1 VAPDATLPLSYVLPI
16 RWRDDGGLDEL
27 TAYLRWL
34 AARVDDVVVVDGSDP
49 ALFAEHARRWGPT
62 VRHLRP
68 HADLRFASGKVNG
81 VVTGVREAAREHVVV
96 ADDDVR
102 YGEDALRRM
111 LRLLATCD
119 IVMPQNHFEPLP
131 WHAVWDTARSLIAR
145 AVSHDMPG
153 TLGLRRDAFLGMGGY
168 DGDVLFENLELI
180 RTAEAA
186 GGRVLAPLDLY
197 VRRLPPTASHFW
209 SQRVRQAY
217 DEFARPGRMAAALAV
232 APAVALSPRP
242 ARAAGAVAL
251 LSVVAAEVG
260 RRRAG
265 GRRMF
270 PARTALAAP
279 AWVAER
285 ATCAWLAVGVRL
297 LRGGVPYGDVVMRR
311 AATPARRLR
320 TRTPS

>member
-1 VAPDATLPLSYVLPI
+1 MTPEASLPLSYVLPI
-16 RWRDDGGLDEL
+16 RWRDDRGLDEL

-34 AARVDDVVVVDGSDP
+34 AARVDDVVVVDGSAP
-49 ALFAEHARRWGPT
+49 AVFAEHARRWGPT

-102 YGEDALRRM
+102 YGEHALRRM
-111 LRLLATCD
+111 LRLLADCE
-119 IVMPQNHFEPLP
+119 VVAPQNHFEPLP

-153 TLGLRRDAFLGMGGY
+153 TLGLRREAFLGMGGY

-186 GGRVLAPLDLY
+186 GGRVVAPLDLY
-197 VRRLPPTASHFW
+197 VRRLPPTAPHFW

-242 ARAAGAVAL
+242 ARAAGALAL
-251 LSVVAAEVG
+251 LSVAAAEAG

-265 GRRMF
+265 GRRVF

-320 TRTPS
+320 ARTPS

>member
-1 VAPDATLPLSYVLPI
+1 VLPI

-34 AARVDDVVVVDGSDP
+34 AARVDDVVVVDGSAP
-49 ALFAEHARRWGPT
+49 AVFAEHARRWGPT

-111 LRLLATCD
+111 LRLLADCE
-119 IVMPQNHFEPLP
+119 VVAPQNHFEPLP

-153 TLGLRRDAFLGMGGY
+153 TLGLRREAFLGMGGY

-186 GGRVLAPLDLY
+186 GGRVVAPLDLY
-197 VRRLPPTASHFW
+197 VRRLPPTAPHFW

-232 APAVALSPRP
+232 APAVALSRRP
-242 ARAAGAVAL
+242 ARAAGALAL
-251 LSVVAAEVG
+251 LSVAAAEAG

-265 GRRMF
+265 GRRVF

-320 TRTPS
+320 ARTPS

>member
-1 VAPDATLPLSYVLPI
+1 VTPEASLPLSYVLPI
-16 RWRDDGGLDEL
+16 RWRDDRGLDEL

-34 AARVDDVVVVDGSDP
+34 AARVDDVVVVDGSAP
-49 ALFAEHARRWGPT
+49 AVFAEHARRWGPT

-111 LRLLATCD
+111 LRLLADCE
-119 IVMPQNHFEPLP
+119 VVAPQNHFEPLP

-153 TLGLRRDAFLGMGGY
+153 TLGLRREAFLGMGGY

-186 GGRVLAPLDLY
+186 GGRVVAPLDLY
-197 VRRLPPTASHFW
+197 VRRLPPTAPHFW

-242 ARAAGAVAL
+242 ARAAGALAL
-251 LSVVAAEVG
+251 LSVAAAEAG

-265 GRRMF
+265 GRRVF

-320 TRTPS
+320 ARTPS